1 MNGFIEK
8 SEHDQKRATDLLS
21 PHGIELAGF
30 TDDTLIAAYVID
42 PTRSKYELTDLARE
56 TVGAESGGPP
66 YDGWSGTGWRT
77 AEVGDFSAPGVRL
90 LRQPIGEKNFGPIY
104 RENEI
109 APGPLLFP
117 KGKAGVSVVVKG
129 A

>member
-66 YDGWSGTGWRT
+66 YDGWSETGWRT
-77 AEVGDFSAPGVRL
+77 AEVADLTAQVARL
-90 LRQPIGEKNFGPIY
+90 LRQRIHEKDLRRIY
-104 RENEI
+104 REIELPL
-109 APGPLLFP
+109 APLLYRIEQDRI
-117 KGKAGVSVVVKG
+117 SLHLN
-129 A
+129 

>member
-66 YDGWSGTGWRT
+66 YDGWSETGWRT
-77 AEVGDFSAPGVRL
+77 AEVADLKAQVARMLGQRIDG
-90 LRQPIGEKNFGPIY
+90 KNLGRIY
-104 RENEI
+104 REIELPL
-109 APGPLLFP
+109 APMLY
-117 KGKAGVSVVVKG
+117 
-129 A
+129 